1 MSFDESAIHV
11 CFTGMKSRIC
21 QQFPILVGL
30 SAVVFLAGCSKADKA
45 DSVSATPQPTAHS
58 KQPGPS
64 ASPAKT
70 EAFAGTDACTL
81 LTKEEIQAVQGEPFK
96 DTKGTGKTGAGLS
109 VSQCY
114 FELPQAVN
122 SIVVTVTQKAEGPG
136 ARDPANNWK
145 EIFHRDEK
153 AEKKEE
159 EAEKEPEKVDG
170 IGDEAFW
177 TGNRVGGALYVLKGN
192 SYIRIS
198 VGGAGDQEA
207 KIKKSKALAQSILKR
222 L

>member
-1 MSFDESAIHV
+1 MTRYRTSGGS
-11 CFTGMKSRIC
+11 GS
-21 QQFPILVGL
+21 P
-30 SAVVFLAGCSKADKA
+30 
-45 DSVSATPQPTAHS
+45 
-58 KQPGPS
+58 
-64 ASPAKT
+64 ASSAKT
-70 EAFAGTDACTL
+70 ETFTGTDACTL
-81 LTKEEIQAVQGEPFK
+81 LTKEEIQAVQGEPFI
-96 DTKGTGKTGAGLS
+96 DSRGSGKTGGGLS

-114 FELPQAVN
+114 FQLPQAVN

-136 ARDPANNWK
+136 ARDPAKHWE
-145 EIFHRDEK
+145 EIFHRDER

-159 EAEKEPEKVDG
+159 EGEKEPEKVEG

-198 VGGAGDQEA
+198 VGGAGDQA
-207 KIKKSKALAQSILKR
+207 DKIKKSKILAQSILGR